1 MQETKSLNTQ
11 SQLSPTDFFDDNDFE
26 DDLDTFVQESSP
38 VAPQP
43 LLSAQDMNNLVEERP
58 ASTKAGPRLIS
69 AFLVGTLVIGIAYF
83 LTNRD
88 GGGSPQTIATS
99 SNQPT
104 SPEKPISSNADKD
117 EIDKGNAKL
126 ATVTPQGVTVAIKPS
141 PSPSVAPKGPRRI
154 SAPVA
159 RPQIQQLQAYR
170 QPVQSIPARSI
181 PQPVQRS
188 NFRPEP
194 IYYSPKPDFYASV
207 KNVRP
212 QEDPEAAAK
221 RLASLGVIVDGGGA
235 SAPTNYSQ
243 PVSAP
248 VSVASLGYDSPA
260 SVDLGDLPSSPSP
273 VRTGTGSYS
282 VTEGETAKAKLSEPI
297 AWNRELDISS
307 RTYKATLSQKF
318 GAIPKGSIISLQP
331 DSRQQSRTSGLIS
344 LTVSGFTING
354 QYYNAPN
361 GIQVTASDNAPIVAK
376 QITPG
381 KGGFLRDLGNIALG
395 VGGTVLGGDSSVGS
409 NEDLVTQFGLNAADN
424 IVSRASSALN
434 SRPTGDRSYFKFD
447 GSIKLI
453 AAQGFSL

>member
-1 MQETKSLNTQ
+1 MQETKSINTQ

-26 DDLDTFVQESSP
+26 DDLDTFVEESSP
-38 VAPQP
+38 ATSPP

-58 ASTKAGPRLIS
+58 SSTKAGPRLIS

-104 SPEKPISSNADKD
+104 SPDKPISSADKD

-126 ATVTPQGVTVAIKPS
+126 ATVTPQGVTIPIKPS
-141 PSPSVAPKGPRRI
+141 PAPAPNNTGPRRI
-154 SAPVA
+154 SPPVA

-170 QPVQSIPARSI
+170 QPVQSIPARSV
-181 PQPVQRS
+181 PQPIPRTSFRS
-188 NFRPEP
+188 EP
-194 IYYSPKPDFYASV
+194 ISYSPKPDFYASV
-207 KNVRP
+207 KNVQP
-212 QEDPEAAAK
+212 QEDPETAAK
-221 RLASLGVIVDGGGA
+221 RLASLGVIVDGGGS

-243 PVSAP
+243 PIAAP

-318 GAIPKGSIISLQP
+318 GAIPKGAIISLQP

-381 KGGFLRDLGNIALG
+381 KGGLLRDIGNIALG
-395 VGGTVLGGDSSVGS
+395 VGGTVLSGDSSVGS

-424 IVSRASSALN
+424 MIGRASSALN